1 MGITDAVYGLGKL
14 LPTVSPPARPPTIKE
29 RFMWTLTALALF
41 FIMYHITVFGAKEM
55 GGGLGFLQVITASKM
70 GSLLTTGIGPIVL
83 ASIFLQL
90 FNGAGVLNF
99 NLRNPEERNKF
110 QILQKL
116 LAVFIAFFEAYMFSS
131 GMIPI
136 ADSFANNQGFVILLM
151 AVQIAI
157 GSILLMYLD
166 EVVTKYGIG
175 SGISLFIAAGVSFS
189 VIAGT
194 VGLFAGDGGVLD
206 AFAGGGADAIANAL
220 LILLPIFSTIVVF
233 VVVVYGE
240 GTKVEVPISFA
251 GGRGTVN
258 SLPFPLFYVSNIPVI
273 FAAALIMN
281 IQLFSVF
288 AFAGKSF
295 ELAGVDMVPYIA
307 YVDANNRLVDG
318 LLYLF
323 TPVHAG
329 TNIIGYINLLAN
341 GVTPILG
348 IPEWLHAITYI
359 IFLSLTSILFGLFWV
374 ETANMD
380 AKSIANQL
388 MESNIQI
395 TGFRRDPR
403 IMLKRLEEYIP
414 TLTILGSFLI
424 GLLAGIADLLGA
436 LGTGTGILLTVG
448 IFYRMYTQLKQM
460 NVFELYPSIAGML
473 E

>member
-1 MGITDAVYGLGKL
+1 MGITDVVYGFGKF
-14 LPTVSPPARPPTIKE
+14 LPTVRPPTRPPTVKE
-29 RFMWTLTALALF
+29 RFMWTLAALILYF
-41 FIMYHITVFGAKEM
+41 VMYNTTIFGAKET
-55 GGGLGFLQVITASKM
+55 GGGLDFLQVITASKI

-90 FNGAGVLNF
+90 FNGAGLLNF
-99 NLRNPEERNKF
+99 NLRDPQQREKF

-116 LAVFIAFFEAYMFSS
+116 LAILIAFFEAYMFAS
-131 GMIPI
+131 GRIPI
-136 ADSFANNQGFVILLM
+136 SDSFANNPGLAVVLM
-151 AVQIAI
+151 SVQIAI
-157 GSILLMYLD
+157 GSVILMYLD

-189 VIAGT
+189 VVAGT
-194 VGLFAGDGGVLD
+194 VALFIGDGGVLD
-206 AFAGGGADAIANAL
+206 AFASGGADAIANAL
-220 LILLPIFSTIVVF
+220 LILLPIFSTIAIF
-233 VVVVYGE
+233 LVVVYGE

-288 AFAGKSF
+288 VFAGKSF
-295 ELAGVDMVPYIA
+295 ELGGVDVIPYIA

-318 LLYLF
+318 ILYLF
-323 TPVHAG
+323 TPLHAG
-329 TNIIGYINLLAN
+329 KNVIGYINLLAN
-341 GVTPILG
+341 GVTPILK
-348 IPEWLHAITYI
+348 IPEWVHAIIYI
-359 IFLSLTSILFGLFWV
+359 IFLSLASVLFGMFWV

-424 GLLAGIADLLGA
+424 GLLAGCADLLGA

-448 IFYRMYTQLKQM
+448 IFYRTYLQLKQM

>member
-1 MGITDAVYGLGKL
+1 MGITDVFYGLGKF
-14 LPTVSPPARPPTIKE
+14 LPTVSPPVRPPTVKE
-29 RFMWTLTALALF
+29 RFVWTVAVLVLYF
-41 FIMYHITVFGAKEM
+41 VMYNTTVIGAKER
-55 GGGLGFLQVITASKM
+55 GGGLDFLQVITASKI

-90 FNGAGVLNF
+90 FNGAGLLNF
-99 NLRNPEERNKF
+99 NLRDPEQREKF

-116 LAVFIAFFEAYMFSS
+116 LAIFIAFFEAYMFAS
-131 GMIPI
+131 GRIVI
-136 ADSFANNQGFVILLM
+136 SDAFASNPGLAIMLM

-157 GSILLMYLD
+157 GSIILMYLD

-189 VIAGT
+189 VVAGT
-194 VGLFAGDGGVLD
+194 VALFVGDGGVLD
-206 AFAGGGADAIANAL
+206 AFASGGADAIANAL
-220 LILLPIFSTIVVF
+220 LILLPVFSTILVF
-233 VVVVYGE
+233 LVVVYGE

-281 IQLFSVF
+281 IQLFSIF

-295 ELAGVDMVPYIA
+295 EIGGVNIIPYIA
-307 YVDANNRLVDG
+307 YVDTNNRLVDG
-318 LLYLF
+318 VLYLF
-323 TPVHAG
+323 TPLHAG
-329 TNIIGYINLLAN
+329 TNIISYINLLAN
-341 GVTPILG
+341 YTTPVLG
-348 IPEWLHAITYI
+348 IPEWVHAITYI
-359 IFLSLTSILFGLFWV
+359 LFLSLTSVLFGLFWV

-380 AKSIANQL
+380 AKSIADQL
-388 MESNIQI
+388 MQSNIQI

-424 GLLAGIADLLGA
+424 GLLAGFADLLGA

-448 IFYRMYTQLKQM
+448 IFYRMYIQLKQM
-460 NVFELYPSIAGML
+460 NVFELYPSLAGML

>member
-1 MGITDAVYGLGKL
+1 MGITDAVYGFGKF
-14 LPTVSPPARPPTIKE
+14 LPTVSPPARPPTVKE
-29 RFMWTLTALALF
+29 RFMWTIAALILF
-41 FIMYHITVFGAKEM
+41 FIMYHITVIGAKEM

-90 FNGAGVLNF
+90 FNGAGILNF
-99 NLRNPEERNKF
+99 NLRDPEQREKF

-116 LAVFIAFFEAYMFSS
+116 LAIFIAFFEAYMFSS

-136 ADSFANNQGFVILLM
+136 SDSFANNPGLAILLM
-151 AVQIAI
+151 TVQIAL
-157 GSILLMYLD
+157 GSIILMYLD

-194 VGLFAGDGGVLD
+194 VALFVGDGGVLD
-206 AFAGGGADAIANAL
+206 AFASGGADAIANAL
-220 LILLPIFSTIVVF
+220 LILLPIFSTIIVF
-233 VVVVYGE
+233 MVVVYGE

-295 ELAGVDMVPYIA
+295 DIAGVDIIPYIA

-341 GVTPILG
+341 GVTPVLG
-348 IPEWLHAITYI
+348 IPEWVHAITYI
-359 IFLSLTSILFGLFWV
+359 LFLSLTAVLFGLFWV

-388 MESNIQI
+388 MQSNIQI

-424 GLLAGIADLLGA
+424 GLLAGFADLLGA

-448 IFYRMYTQLKQM
+448 IFYRMYVQLKQM